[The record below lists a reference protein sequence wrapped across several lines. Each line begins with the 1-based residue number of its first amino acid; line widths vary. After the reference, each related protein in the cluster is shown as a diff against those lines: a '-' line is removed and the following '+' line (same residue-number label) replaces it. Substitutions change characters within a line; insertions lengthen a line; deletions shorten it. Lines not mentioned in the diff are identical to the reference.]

1 MQVPLQIVF
10 RDIERS
16 EALESRVRAES
27 DKLERFHSRITSGRV
42 TIEEEHRHQ
51 SQGREFSVNIDVR
64 IPGRREIVATA
75 RHEDVYVAVRDAFD
89 AARRQLE
96 DAAGSDGPRMNPA

>member
-16 EALESRVRAES
+16 EALEARIRAEAE
-27 DKLERFHSRITSGRV
+27 KLERFNSRITSGRI
-42 TIEEEHRHQ
+42 TIEEAHRHQ
-51 SQGREFSVNIDVR
+51 NQGRQFSVNVDVR
-64 IPGRREIVATA
+64 IPGRRQVVATS

-89 AARRQLE
+89 AARRQVDE
-96 DAAGSDGPRMNPA
+96 VSKQDEPG

>member
-16 EALESRVRAES
+16 EALEARIRAEA
-27 DKLERFHSRITSGRV
+27 DKLERFNSRITSGRV
-42 TIEEEHRHQ
+42 TVEEAHRHQ
-51 SQGREFSVNIDVR
+51 NQGRQLSVNVDVR
-64 IPGRREIVATA
+64 IPGRREVVATA

-89 AARRQLE
+89 AARRQVE
-96 DAAGSDGPRMNPA
+96 EAAKQAQPG